1 MPREGAVR
9 TDQVTR
15 PIVPAVTDRHVRWPE
30 VNDLVDE
37 SVEPGTPHPETPHPE
52 RPDHE
57 TPDFENPL
65 FEVPSARSDV
75 MDGPLPPIGDLW
87 GRAELD
93 PIPEFRT
100 SGVGPVVYPRGRTAP
115 AATAAVVCGV
125 ASVPLTLAL
134 GIGGVLGILAI
145 ILGVTA
151 VRTIRRTPGMRGT
164 GRAVASIVMGTGSA
178 LVGLPILALVLM
190 VGSLL

>member
-1 MPREGAVR
+1 MR

-15 PIVPAVTDRHVRWPE
+15 PIAPAVTDRHARWPQ

-37 SVEPGTPHPETPHPE
+37 PVEPETPLSE
-52 RPDHE
+52 I
-57 TPDFENPL
+57 
-65 FEVPSARSDV
+65 PSARSDV
-75 MDGPLPPIGDLW
+75 VDGPLPPIGDLW

-93 PIPEFRT
+93 PIPELTT

-145 ILGVTA
+145 ISGVAA